1 VAVYERT
8 YRGYSGGLTP
18 PRSRILVFPRY
29 AYDEIFRSKLFL
41 AFLVLCLVWSFGL
54 ACALYLPHNLGF
66 IKAFQ
71 LDPQQVSDF
80 FADLFDANFFYGW
93 FMWPVGFMALV
104 ITIIVGPV
112 LVTSDMRNNGLALY
126 FSRPVTRTDY
136 VLGKS
141 LVLVSLLSVVTW
153 IPGLVLFLFQ
163 CYLEGPEWMRVNY
176 RVAVGIFVGSWIWIA
191 VLCLIS
197 LALSAYVKWRPVAR
211 MSLLVVFFVAGG
223 LAAVINVMFRTSW
236 GSVINITDMIHVIWA
251 GLFGV
256 EPLNDTPQW
265 VAWLSPAI
273 FCAVCLVLLARKL
286 RPYEVVR

>member
-1 VAVYERT
+1 MAVYERT
-8 YRGYSGGLTP
+8 YRGYSGGLTTA
-18 PRSRILVFPRY
+18 RSRILVFPRY

-54 ACALYLPHNLGF
+54 ACVLYLPHNLGF
-66 IKAFQ
+66 VKAFQ
-71 LDPQQVSDF
+71 LDPQQVAGF
-80 FADLFDANFFYGW
+80 FTDLFDASFFYGW

-126 FSRPVTRTDY
+126 FSRPITRTDY

-153 IPGLVLFLFQ
+153 IPGLVLFVFQ
-163 CYLEGPEWMRVNY
+163 CYLEGLDWMRANW
-176 RVAVGIFVGSWIWIA
+176 RVGLGIFVGSWIWIA

-256 EPLNDTPQW
+256 EPLNDTPLW
-265 VAWLSPAI
+265 VAWTSPAI
-273 FCAVCLVLLARKL
+273 FCAGCLLLLARKL